1 MSIQAIGGS
10 MKRLIL
16 VLALIACETPV
27 APEVLPI
34 ADFRTHCEKLRCGV
48 FAEQDGTIV
57 SWHWQW
63 GDGTSVEHLDAVM
76 MHDYASEGDYTVTLT
91 VTTVDGREGY
101 VTHIIQPRK

>member
-27 APEVLPI
+27 APEVLPV

-48 FAEQDGTIV
+48 FAERTPELV

-76 MHDYASEGDYTVTLT
+76 MHDYATEGDYTVALT
-91 VTTVDGREGY
+91 VTTVDGRQGY